1 MVVIGPIDFHGNE
14 LQMSLSGGRSCPDDF
29 LFLTTGEAA
38 EYLSCSRDE
47 LIAWVKPDRRMP
59 GQVGPGSGERRWSK
73 QTLDRAKPHV
83 EAWRARDRAE
93 AAQRAA
99 AMQARDEAA
108 KARRKGMRKAK
119 ALTSGKVCATLGCSP
134 TELNRWAGDGRFPAD
149 GEIFIAGLPKNVNA
163 RAWLPTTVEAA
174 RIRIGEWRS
183 QDATAKSFK
192 RRGLRSVG

>member
-1 MVVIGPIDFHGNE
+1 MT
-14 LQMSLSGGRSCPDDF
+14 DDF
-29 LFLTTGEAA
+29 LFLTTGKAA